1 MSTNFDTS
9 NLSFRLTGY
18 WALETYQY
26 LFCHVSIGKYEILI

>member
-9 NLSFRLTGY
+9 LFLLTGY
-18 WALETYQY
+18 RALETYQY